1 MLKKTNI
8 KGYVLLIFFIFFLC
22 LTLFGGSGIS
32 LAIKGVSPILV
43 LSLLVPFAS
52 FFSPVVSAVMGFLCG
67 AVLDSISAD
76 SYCFN
81 SLCLLLL
88 SFLANY
94 LAHAI
99 FNRNLRAS
107 ISLCFLVTLLYHIFY
122 WLLFIAFS
130 ISFSDNLRYLLQ
142 TALPSCVYTA
152 VISALFYFVFDKLS
166 EKFN

>member
-1 MLKKTNI
+1 MLNKTSSKKYI
-8 KGYVLLIFFIFFLC
+8 FLIFVIFFLC
-22 LTLFGGSGIS
+22 LTVFGGSGIS
-32 LAIKGVSPILV
+32 LAIRGVSPVLV

-52 FFSPVVSAVMGFLCG
+52 FFSPITCLVTGFVCG

-81 SLCLLLL
+81 SLILLLL

-94 LAHAI
+94 LSHAI
-99 FNRNLRAS
+99 FNRNLKAE
-107 ISLCFLVTLLYHIFY
+107 IALCFSITSLYHIFY

-142 TALPSCVYTA
+142 IALPSCVYTA
-152 VISALFYFVFDKLS
+152 ALSVPFYFAFRKFA
-166 EKFN
+166 EKIN

>member
-1 MLKKTNI
+1 MLKKTSV
-8 KGYVLLIFFIFFLC
+8 KKYVLLIFFIFFIC

-32 LAIKGVSPILV
+32 LAINGVSPILA
-43 LSLLVPFAS
+43 LCLLVPFAS
-52 FFSPVVSAVMGFLCG
+52 FFPPIPSAVMGFLCG

-76 SYCFN
+76 GYCFN

-88 SFLANY
+88 AFLSNY

-99 FNRNLRAS
+99 FNRNLKAG
-107 ISLCFLVTLLYHIFY
+107 IALCFFITVLYHIFY
-122 WLLFIAFS
+122 WLFFIAFS

-142 TALPSCVYTA
+142 IALPCCVYTA
-152 VISALFYFVFDKLS
+152 VISVLFYFIFRKLS

>member
-1 MLKKTNI
+1 MLNKTST
-8 KGYVLLIFFIFFLC
+8 KGYVFLIFLIFFLS
-22 LTLFGGSGIS
+22 LTVFGGSGIS
-32 LAIKGVSPILV
+32 LAVNGVSPILS

-52 FFSPVVSAVMGFLCG
+52 FFSPIASALAGFLCG

-88 SFLANY
+88 AV
-94 LAHAI
+94 LAHLLATHI
-99 FNRNLRAS
+99 FNRNLKATLA
-107 ISLCFLVTLLYHIFY
+107 LCLLITFLYHIFY
-122 WLLFIAFS
+122 WLLFVAFS

-142 TALPSCVYTA
+142 MAVPSCVYTA
-152 VISALFYFVFDKLS
+152 VISALFYFVFGRLS

>member
-32 LAIKGVSPILV
+32 LAIKGVSPILAI
-43 LSLLVPFAS
+43 SLLVPFAS
-52 FFSPVVSAVMGFLCG
+52 FFPPIPSAVMGFLCG

-99 FNRNLRAS
+99 FNRNLKAS
-107 ISLCFLVTLLYHIFY
+107 IALCFLITFLYHIFY
-122 WLLFIAFS
+122 WLSFLAFS

-142 TALPSCVYTA
+142 TALPCCVYTA
-152 VISALFYFVFDKLS
+152 VISVPFYFIFRKLS